1 MQFAIMK
8 PGQEEIVIDIVKE
21 AFDEK
26 VAPGYTEEG
35 IEEFYKFAN
44 KNTLAERSKTNTF
57 TLIAY
62 QEQKAIGIIEIKEF
76 CHVSMFFVKPEHQK
90 KGFGKALF
98 NEALSILSAK
108 KIGPSTLTVNS
119 SLNAVTSYE
128 RLGFKIKAKEQ
139 CWTKP
144 LRGRQAPGDSVY
156 P

>member
-1 MQFAIMK
+1 MQFSIMK
-8 PGQEEIVIDIVKE
+8 PGQEEAVIDIVKE

-26 VAPGYTEEG
+26 VAPDYTKEG

-44 KNTLAERSKTNTF
+44 KKTLAERSKTNTF

-62 QEQKAIGIIEIKEF
+62 QGQKAVGIIEIKEY
-76 CHVSMFFVKPEHQK
+76 CHVSMFFVKPEYQK

-98 NEALSILSAK
+98 NEALSLISAQK
-108 KIGPSTLTVNS
+108 NGTSKLTVNS

-139 CWTKP
+139 CYNGIRFVPMELT
-144 LRGRQAPGDSVY
+144 L
-156 P
+156 

>member
-1 MQFAIMK
+1 MK
-8 PGQEEIVIDIVKE
+8 PGQEEAVIDIVKE

-26 VAPGYTEEG
+26 VAPGYTKEG

-44 KNTLAERSKTNTF
+44 KKTLAERSNNNTF

-76 CHVSMFFVKPEHQK
+76 CHVSMFFVKPKHQN

-98 NEALSILSAK
+98 NEALSIISAK
-108 KIGPSTLTVNS
+108 KNGTSTLTVNS

-139 CWTKP
+139 CCNGIRFVPMERT
-144 LRGRQAPGDSVY
+144 L
-156 P
+156 